1 MRCTCRWFKLTHI
14 LCCDPKMPTSYL
26 CILGLVFHNKLP
38 ACRASCANPWLKH
51 TCLNQRIVTIMIT
64 TDTKHIS
71 HTHHC
76 KNQTS
81 PPSINCE
88 HCGTNSL
95 RAANTSNYA
104 VIMKPIRCLWK
115 TTSHVAFQPDS
126 QRQLPAASIRCFLKG
141 WSKKEIQ
148 HIHAKCRISMG
159 FVFDLN
165 KKPSSWA
172 CSSCGFC
179 PAISTVMPSS
189 HFASTTA
196 SFHFEHCAWTWKKYH
211 NTCGESP
218 TNIHNSYP
226 NFTSRYC
233 CVEMLLS
240 QSRVWLWTTRI

>member
-165 KKPSSWA
+165 KKPRILP
-172 CSSCGFC
+172 CNL
-179 PAISTVMPSS
+179 
-189 HFASTTA
+189 
-196 SFHFEHCAWTWKKYH
+196 HCDAFKPLRKYH
-211 NTCGESP
+211 CFLSFWALCLNMEKISQHLWGITDQHTQQLSKFHIE
-218 TNIHNSYP
+218 I
-226 NFTSRYC
+226 
-233 CVEMLLS
+233 LLRWNAS
-240 QSRVWLWTTRI
+240 EPK